1 MDRASSIATQVINNP
16 SLHASK
22 HASADSFRSAV
33 SVLCSPASVASH
45 SSCKICLLPRPSNKI
60 WTVSRT
66 TKRRLTDHMSL
77 TVNQELD
84 VKLAGVSMQMV
95 SDELQAEGHKNEETH
110 HCQQNVSLPCDG
122 SHKIDWSNLTMPRLM
137 KTSEV

>member
-1 MDRASSIATQVINNP
+1 MLRSTPRQTVFAQQSVCCVLQHP
-16 SLHASK
+16 SQA
-22 HASADSFRSAV
+22 
-33 SVLCSPASVASH
+33 
-45 SSCKICLLPRPSNKI
+45 ILP
-60 WTVSRT
+60 
-66 TKRRLTDHMSL
+66 
-77 TVNQELD
+77 ELD